1 MPRHPAHCDTPSPP
15 PRSSPHRRERG
26 LKKREKAPC
35 TEQRA
40 AGGGGGGA
48 PHTALRGKAERE
60 SPRRP
65 RVAGPWLLP
74 LRRRGGNS
82 LSRRPR
88 KGQGSRGH
96 AQRKEQRCP
105 ISWSVVY
112 KTVIRTCVRTGV
124 WGAGRQGK
132 QEPQKRSC
140 PPGTVLGNNPEEDA
154 AWTLSHRSSPRQT
167 DRPST
172 QQPRNS

>member
-35 TEQRA
+35 TERRA
-40 AGGGGGGA
+40 AGGAGRSAHGPA
-48 PHTALRGKAERE
+48 RE
-60 SPRRP
+60 SGTGKPAAATRRG
-65 RVAGPWLLP
+65 ALAAP

-140 PPGTVLGNNPEEDA
+140 PLGTVLGNNPEEDA